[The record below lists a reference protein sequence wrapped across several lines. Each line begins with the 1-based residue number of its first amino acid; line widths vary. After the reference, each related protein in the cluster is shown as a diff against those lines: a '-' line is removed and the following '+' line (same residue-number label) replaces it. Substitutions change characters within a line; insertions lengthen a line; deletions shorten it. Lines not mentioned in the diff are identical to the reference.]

1 MRCAQTTNMSITVIN
16 GFFDITILLV
26 IRVINYLFNFI
37 IVITRAIIAAQF
49 IVEIDGQLPLYSH
62 IERNDADEEDCKE
75 DGNGDFDAF
84 SKLFETPETELFMHS
99 SFSQISQL
107 KKEYIPTPESLHQ
120 LLHCDSGGHF
130 QLLSFH

>member
-1 MRCAQTTNMSITVIN
+1 M
-16 GFFDITILLV
+16 
-26 IRVINYLFNFI
+26 
-37 IVITRAIIAAQF
+37 
-49 IVEIDGQLPLYSH
+49 
-62 IERNDADEEDCKE
+62 RNDADEEDCKE

-120 LLHCDSGGHF
+120 LLDCDSGGHF